1 MEYFKN
7 ELCVTYEELTSGDD
21 PVIRYNTLR
30 SNITRGNIRTANR
43 GGGEGSCALIIYSS
57 LPEKYK
63 ARFVTKYGD
72 PAELLKLQRMRDR
85 VKMDEKARMFY
96 EDYRYEMNG
105 VETSLS
111 EKLKAEYT
119 LNASVLNALVYDLE
133 DKATNRKM
141 LGNSLSTLWECVA
154 TTSENL
160 RKIYGHTLPENLAR
174 LREKIRSY
182 KKDGYA
188 SLISGKVGNASTL
201 KITKEA
207 GEYLVA
213 LKRSRV
219 PVYTDSRIFEEYN
232 RVVPERGWKQ
242 IKSKRS
248 LSIWFNRPDI
258 QQLWWD
264 AVYGEMSSHQ
274 RFGRKHRTELPGK
287 RDALWYGD
295 GTKLNLYY
303 RDDNGKMRTT
313 MVYEVV
319 DAYSEVLLGYYI
331 SDHENFEAQY
341 NAYRMAVQTSGH
353 KPFEIVHDN
362 QGGHKRLEKQ
372 KGTKE
377 QGFFDL
383 ICHVHR
389 PTAPY
394 SGQSKT
400 IESVFKRFQEQEL
413 SKDWR
418 FTGMNITAKKE
429 SSRPNLE
436 FVEANKDQLFTL
448 DELKARYAEAR
459 KAWNEAKHPATGIS
473 RIEMYEKSMNEETD
487 AVTVYDMVD
496 IFWIWTKRPAT
507 FTDQGIEITIGGRK
521 LPYEVYEKPGHP
533 DHEWRKKNTYRQF
546 HVKYDPN
553 DLRSIRL
560 YWEDKAGQRRFERI
574 AEPYMVIHRA
584 IQEQAEGEAEFIR
597 REQEANIRDRID
609 RQVIAKEIEY
619 AYGVA
624 PEQHGLNTPDLKGVT
639 KEVQREID
647 RRTKKYNQEPEEYRI
662 GKATKQASLMT
673 WDQLKET
680 GEVDYRKVAGKL

>member
-154 TTSENL
+154 STSENL

-232 RVVPERGWKQ
+232 RVAPERGWKQ

-303 RDDNGKMRTT
+303 RDDDGKMRTT

>member
-1 MEYFKN
+1 MKYLDN

-30 SNITRGNIRTANR
+30 SNITRGNIRTAHR
-43 GGGEGSCALIIYSS
+43 GGGEGSHALIVYSS

-63 ARFVTKYGD
+63 ARFVAKYGD
-72 PAELLKLQRMRDR
+72 PVELLKQQRMRDR
-85 VKMDEKARMFY
+85 VKTDEKARDFY

-119 LNASVLNALVYDLE
+119 LNASVLNALVHDLE

-154 TTSENL
+154 ATSENL

-174 LREKIRSY
+174 LREKINRY
-182 KKDGYA
+182 KKEGYI

-219 PVYTDSRIFEEYN
+219 PVYTDTRIFDEYN
-232 RVVPERGWKQ
+232 RMAPERGWKPLM
-242 IKSKRS
+242 SKRS
-248 LSIWFNRPDI
+248 LTMWFGRPEI
-258 QQLWWD
+258 QPLWWD
-264 AVYGEMSSHQ
+264 AVYGELSSHQ
-274 RFGRKHRTELPGK
+274 RFGRKHRTELPGR

-303 RDDNGKMRTT
+303 RDEDGKMRTT

-341 NAYRMAVQTSGH
+341 NAYRMAIQTSGH
-353 KPFEIVHDN
+353 KPYEIVHDN
-362 QGGHKRLEKQ
+362 QGGHKRLEKE

-377 QGFFDL
+377 PGFFDL

-400 IESVFKRFQEQEL
+400 IESIFKRFQEQEL

-436 FVEANKDQLFTL
+436 FIEANKDLLFTL
-448 DELKARYAEAR
+448 AELKEHYAEAR

-473 RIEMYEKSMNEETD
+473 RIEMYEKSVNEETD
-487 AVTVYDMVD
+487 VVTVHDMVD

-507 FTDQGIEITIGGRK
+507 FTDQGIEITIGGKK

-533 DHEWRKKNTYRQF
+533 DHEWRRKNTYRRF

-560 YWEDKAGQRRFERI
+560 YWEDRAGERRFERI

-624 PEQHGLNTPDLKGVT
+624 PEQHGLSTPNLKGVT

-647 RRTKKYNQEPEEYRI
+647 RRTGKYSRKPEEYRL
-662 GKATKQASLMT
+662 GKATKQISLTT
-673 WDQLKET
+673 WDQLENNIIDT
-680 GEVDYRKVAGKL
+680 RKVAGKL